1 MLSHR
6 SDKFFDIQ
14 YQLSSTYVCHHG
26 YRHLKF
32 VSHYGYATAWVRC
45 YGYRRKQVL
54 TIKFWLVIM
63 HELEGVIVAGQL
75 IRLTN
80 SVL

>member
-1 MLSHR
+1 M
-6 SDKFFDIQ
+6 
-14 YQLSSTYVCHHG
+14 
-26 YRHLKF
+26 
-32 VSHYGYATAWVRC
+32 
-45 YGYRRKQVL
+45 L